1 MRPAISEPMDFT
13 IRRPQTMEMAVC
25 GPLQRQ
31 LELCAGDLQECVWKP
46 PKAECC
52 LLGPQEAL
60 ERHFQFSRDPEV
72 TL

>member
-1 MRPAISEPMDFT
+1 
-13 IRRPQTMEMAVC
+13 MEMAVC